1 MTKSKFKPPY
11 WYHDNI
17 KFSDEDINKLKNS
30 LLEEQYN
37 NKNIIEHKTSYNHDP
52 SFRPDR
58 FLNKYYKNIIDDITK
73 KVGIYHLS
81 KYDYFFWSQL
91 YQING
96 YHGPHNHTGEKGVDF
111 NADISWVH
119 FLDVPEQKCF
129 RFTDTKGNILV
140 PDEQSSGD
148 IICFPSWVWHEVVP
162 LETDYL
168 RLVTAGN
175 IGFTS
180 HDVLY
185 SYDGPPLNSAGI
197 KKHYT

>member
-1 MTKSKFKPPY
+1 MFEPPY
-11 WYHDNI
+11 WFHDNI
-17 KFSDEDINKLKNS
+17 KFSDKDINKLKNS

-37 NKNIIEHKTSYNHDP
+37 NNKDVVEHKTSYNHDP
-52 SFRPDR
+52 IFRPDR
-58 FLNKYYKNIIDDITK
+58 FLNYYYKDIIDDITK
-73 KVGIYHLS
+73 KIGIYHLS

-96 YHGPHNHTGEKGVDF
+96 YHGPHNHAGGKGVDL
-111 NADISWVH
+111 NAHISWVH
-119 FLDVPEQKCF
+119 FLDVPDQKCF
-129 RFTDTKGNILV
+129 RFTDTKGNILI

-180 HDVLY
+180 HDELY
-185 SYDGPPLNSAGI
+185 SYSGTPLNSSGI